1 MNRIQR
7 NLFDALS
14 SKYQF
19 NERIITVSI
28 AWIKSTDVH
37 GLYWDVNFVRKYTI
51 MPINVTQLK
60 EVAQFGYTSRFL
72 FVSMERVATQQE
84 YWTQRC
90 SPPHIIAPPLTKLL
104 ESGLEYWTAIGTLLG
119 FPVCW

>member
-1 MNRIQR
+1 
-7 NLFDALS
+7 
-14 SKYQF
+14 
-19 NERIITVSI
+19 
-28 AWIKSTDVH
+28 
-37 GLYWDVNFVRKYTI
+37 
-51 MPINVTQLK
+51 MPLNVTQLK
-60 EVAQFGYTSRFL
+60 QVAQFGYTSRFL

>member
-51 MPINVTQLK
+51 MPLNVTQLK
-60 EVAQFGYTSRFL
+60 QVAQFGYTSRFL